1 MPFDGTPP
9 KGYDTATLLR
19 RVQRFFGPK
28 GRNWIRCYLTDNEGN
43 YCLLGAIAHI
53 NKGASLNEECAIS
66 YLAEAIRE
74 RDPGFPESWQDDE
87 IVSEYNDTADDF
99 GCLASVLQRAREL
112 AEAASKARDRIVV
125 RPPPTFV

>member
-9 KGYDTATLLR
+9 KAYDAATLLR

-53 NKGASLNEECAIS
+53 NKGTSLNEECAIS
-66 YLAEAIRE
+66 YIAEAIEE
-74 RDPGFPESWQDDE
+74 RNVGYPASWQDDE
-87 IVSEYNDTADDF
+87 IVSEYNDIADNFD
-99 GCLASVLQRAREL
+99 CIASVLQRAKEL
-112 AEAASKARDRIVV
+112 AQADMQAAREASYAV
-125 RPPPTFV
+125 